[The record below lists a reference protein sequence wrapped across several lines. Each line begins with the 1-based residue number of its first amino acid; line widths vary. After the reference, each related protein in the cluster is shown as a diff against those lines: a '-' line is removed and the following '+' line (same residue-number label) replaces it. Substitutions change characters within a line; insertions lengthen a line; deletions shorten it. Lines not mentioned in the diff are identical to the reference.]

1 MGVLIQSLRKTAARL
16 RAGETYRW
24 AHQGACNC
32 GHLAQTLTKRSREE
46 IHRAA
51 LEKAGDWREHAVE
64 YCATS
69 GLPIDHILTEMLNVG
84 LSLDDIEHL
93 ERLSDPRVLAQLP
106 PGERALDFRAREDV
120 VRYMEAWADLLE
132 SQLSEPR
139 LEDDE
144 AATIRAA

>member
-1 MGVLIQSLRKTAARL
+1 MLIEALRSTALRL

-51 LEKAGDWREHAVE
+51 LQKAGDWREHAVE

-69 GLPIDHILTEMLNVG
+69 GLPIDHILSEMLAVG
-84 LSLDDIEHL
+84 LTLEEIEHL
-93 ERLSDPRVLAQLP
+93 ERLSDPRVLARLP
-106 PGERALDFRAREDV
+106 AAERHLDFRDREDV
-120 VRYMEAWADLLE
+120 IRYMEAWAALLE
-132 SQLSEPR
+132 AQLEARLPAPADTGEPR
-139 LEDDE
+139 
-144 AATIRAA
+144 RAA